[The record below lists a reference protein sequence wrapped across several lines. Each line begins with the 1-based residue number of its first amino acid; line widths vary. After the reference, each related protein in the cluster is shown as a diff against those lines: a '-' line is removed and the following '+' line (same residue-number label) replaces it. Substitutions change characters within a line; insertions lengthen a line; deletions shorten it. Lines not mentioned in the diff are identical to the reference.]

1 MRRAGVILGA
11 SLLVGAMACLAG
23 SGCLDSGSAEGLAD
37 AMAGG
42 DVVGAEA
49 GVGDGSTGLDASDA
63 QAATDGGDAAVAC
76 VGCASGACTA
86 GECDPA
92 VFVTSKEYT
101 GVIGDGGVA
110 SADAECAAL
119 AAAAGLP
126 GTFKAWLSAAGS
138 SPSTRFTSK
147 SARPYR
153 LLNGKRVAA
162 SFAGLAGTLDN
173 PISVTEARVDIGFAY
188 VWTATDGNGTPT
200 PDAGTCAGWTSS
212 DVAVKGGSGE
222 SDDIVPEWTSFGD
235 IPCSTLARL
244 YCFEESP

>member
-1 MRRAGVILGA
+1 
-11 SLLVGAMACLAG
+11 MACLAG
-23 SGCLDSGSAEGLAD
+23 SGCLDSSSGEGVAD
-37 AMAGG
+37 AMTGG
-42 DVVGAEA
+42 DVAPAES

-63 QAATDGGDAAVAC
+63 SDATAATDGGDASDAC
-76 VGCASGACTA
+76 VSCASGACTA
-86 GECDPA
+86 GGCDPA
-92 VFVTSKEYT
+92 VFITSKEYT
-101 GVIGDGGVA
+101 GMIGDGGVA

-119 AAAAGLP
+119 AAAAGLT
-126 GTFKAWLSAAGS
+126 GTFKAWLGAAGS

-188 VWTATDGNGTPT
+188 AWTAIDGNGTPT

-212 DVAVKGGSGE
+212 DVGIKGGSGE
-222 SDDIVPEWTSFGD
+222 SDDTVSEWTSFGD
-235 IPCSTLARL
+235 IPCTTMARL
-244 YCFEESP
+244 YCFEERP